1 GSLKAQ
7 NSLGICYE
15 NGNGV
20 EKQLRKAFECY
31 SKSGE
36 VYFVCGQY
44 NVGRLYDSGKG
55 VDRDTKKAFEWFSK
69 SAEMGYEYGYLELGE
84 RFYYGFGSKAD
95 TIKAIYWLERA
106 KNEEITRNQAEFML
120 EKEFHRIVPSNHSKQ
135 LLSLYYESAN
145 ENTDIRQKFREH
157 NSSPVNMHTASN
169 KILGI
174 VFLGYLHLYGIGLVR
189 DVDVPAPPTPTLKKL
204 QFSSTILMH
213 DTWTRDDYDRRGDHS
228 TCNKLTPLLAQRIKQ
243 ELNEYKMEE
252 MEVHEDSKKNTHFF
266 A

>member
-20 EKQLRKAFECY
+20 EKDLSKAFEWY

-69 SAEMGYEYGYLELGE
+69 STEMGYEYGYLELGE

-95 TIKAIYWLERA
+95 TIKAVYWLERA
-106 KNEEITRNQAEFML
+106 KNEEITRTQAEFML
-120 EKEFHRIVPSNHSKQ
+120 EVIFERM
-135 LLSLYYESAN
+135 
-145 ENTDIRQKFREH
+145 T
-157 NSSPVNMHTASN
+157 
-169 KILGI
+169 
-174 VFLGYLHLYGIGLVR
+174 LV
-189 DVDVPAPPTPTLKKL
+189 
-204 QFSSTILMH
+204 
-213 DTWTRDDYDRRGDHS
+213 
-228 TCNKLTPLLAQRIKQ
+228 
-243 ELNEYKMEE
+243 
-252 MEVHEDSKKNTHFF
+252 
-266 A
+266 